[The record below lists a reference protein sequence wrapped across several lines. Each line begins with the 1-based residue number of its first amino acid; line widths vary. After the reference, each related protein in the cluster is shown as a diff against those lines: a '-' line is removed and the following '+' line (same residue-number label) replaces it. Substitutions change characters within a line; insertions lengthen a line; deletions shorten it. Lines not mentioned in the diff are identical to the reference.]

1 MGINTGRINE
11 MRTQTQKRL
20 DALLKEF
27 EELSAQ
33 QVGYPCN
40 QDFDYS
46 ELLPFLQ
53 YSANNV
59 GDPLHGQ

>member
-1 MGINTGRINE
+1 

-40 QDFDYS
+40 QD
-46 ELLPFLQ
+46 L
-53 YSANNV
+53 
-59 GDPLHGQ
+59 